1 MNDDVMRLSDLLSAY
16 ARYHAV
22 TLPEAAFGL
31 YELMDEAFLSYLGR
45 FEELLPEQLFWVGRV
60 GSSEPSPKGYV
71 LDHQGLLKY
80 FKGLCE
86 PSTGADNQFISCF
99 CHSDYSNT
107 TVPASVVYF
116 SRKAFIDWIQAAST
130 KIPEFLS
137 SKNLEN
143 NPGKPNEENIKAF
156 QGKELV
162 SIRGLARGLIE
173 IIVELDRAHRGLS
186 KKTNPE
192 AILRA
197 ASQLDLNKKSSKWR
211 AALADLANAA
221 EVEDF
226 RGNRRTLEKY
236 VGD

>member
-1 MNDDVMRLSDLLSAY
+1 MNDDVMRLSDLLPAY

-22 TLPEAAFGL
+22 SLPEAAFGL
-31 YELMDEAFLSYLGR
+31 YELIDEAFLSYLGR

-60 GSSEPSPKGYV
+60 DSAEPSPKGYV
-71 LDHQGLLKY
+71 LDHEGLLKY

-86 PSTGADNQFISCF
+86 PSAGVENQFINCF
-99 CHSDYSNT
+99 CHAEYSNT
-107 TVPASVVYF
+107 TVPASVVYLYRNAF
-116 SRKAFIDWIQAAST
+116 SEWIKAASA
-130 KIPEFLS
+130 KPPEFLS
-137 SKNLEN
+137 NEALEN
-143 NPGKPNEENIKAF
+143 NPCSPSEEEIKAF

-162 SIRGLARGLIE
+162 SIRALARGLIE
-173 IIVELDRAHRGLS
+173 IVVELDRAHRGLS
-186 KKTNPE
+186 KKTNPA

-197 ASQLDLNKKSSKWR
+197 ASQLDLNNKPSKWY
-211 AALADLANAA
+211 AALADLAAAA